1 MNEQIYGEVTKFF
14 KALIDGDIDNSVLLI
29 SWFIC
34 GLVNGYFN
42 FFMILGAILLL
53 KRNFEKER
61 KREEQ
66 QEEIHNVKKYKNR
79 LGRRVRQESLY

>member
-1 MNEQIYGEVTKFF
+1 MNEQIYGEVRRFF
-14 KALIDGDIDNSVLLI
+14 KSLLDGDVDNSVLLI
-29 SWFIC
+29 TWFIC

-61 KREEQ
+61 RRAEGEEQ
-66 QEEIHNVKKYKNR
+66 LHNVKKYKNR
-79 LGRRVRQESLY
+79 LGRRIRQESLD

>member
-1 MNEQIYGEVTKFF
+1 MNEQIYGEVTRFF
-14 KALIDGDIDNSVLLI
+14 KSLLEGDVDNSVLLI

-34 GLVNGYFN
+34 GLVHGYFN

-61 KREEQ
+61 RRIEEEVQ
-66 QEEIHNVKKYKNR
+66 NQNVRKYKNR
-79 LGRRVRQESLY
+79 LGIRRSRQDS